1 MSCGLGGTVHFKIL
15 SDSGQE
21 PGTTEQPHG
30 CKQAPEEGAEDTILP
45 RSRAALKG
53 NREKGLDKSPESWKQ
68 AERNPHFCQLYLAT
82 NGVQSAFRLAV
93 FLGAQT

>member
-1 MSCGLGGTVHFKIL
+1 MDASR
-15 SDSGQE
+15 
-21 PGTTEQPHG
+21 P
-30 CKQAPEEGAEDTILP
+30 PEEGAEDTILP

-68 AERNPHFCQLYLAT
+68 LVEPYPQAERNPHFCQLYLAT